1 MTREP
6 RSAKMITMG
15 VREGLSDGVV
25 TLSPLELADVDDHL
39 AGEDDELAYWLN
51 GGRGTLATVEAHIHD
66 CVAQWTTGG
75 PVYALGIRTGRGQL
89 AGTVEVQFD
98 RPYLAYDEVNL
109 SYGVY
114 PSWRRQGIATRA
126 VLLACQFA
134 AGMGA
139 VRAVIRADVLNLASA
154 AVAVRSGFVHLKR
167 TLDGDDVLD
176 WFARDLTGQPH

>member
-1 MTREP
+1 
-6 RSAKMITMG
+6 MIIMG

-39 AGEDDELAYWLN
+39 AGEDEELAYWLN
-51 GGRGTLATVEAHIHD
+51 GGRGTRASVEAHIRD
-66 CVAQWTTGG
+66 CVGQWSSGG
-75 PVYALGIRTGRGQL
+75 PVYALGIRVGRAGL
-89 AGTVEVQFD
+89 AGTVEVQFA

-109 SYGVY
+109 SYGIY

-139 VRAVIRADVLNLASA
+139 VRAVIRADVRNLASA
-154 AVAVRSGFVHLKR
+154 AVAVRTGFVHLKR
-167 TLDGDDVLD
+167 TLDGDDAVLD
-176 WFARDLTGQPH
+176 WFVRDLATGDAIT

>member
-1 MTREP
+1 
-6 RSAKMITMG
+6 MIIMG

-39 AGEDDELAYWLN
+39 AGEDEELAYWLN
-51 GGRGTLATVEAHIHD
+51 GGRGTRATVEAHIRD
-66 CVAQWTTGG
+66 CVAQWSSGG
-75 PVYALGIRTGRGQL
+75 PVYALGIRVGRAGL
-89 AGTVEVQFD
+89 AGTVEVQFA

-109 SYGVY
+109 SYGIY

-139 VRAVIRADVLNLASA
+139 VRAVIRADVRNLASA
-154 AVAVRSGFVHLKR
+154 AVAVRTGFVHLKR
-167 TLDGDDVLD
+167 TLDGDDAVLD
-176 WFARDLTGQPH
+176 WFVRDLATGDAIP

>member
-1 MTREP
+1 
-6 RSAKMITMG
+6 MINVG

-25 TLSPLELADVDDHL
+25 TLSPLELTDVDAHL
-39 AGEDDELAYWLN
+39 AGEDEELAYWLN
-51 GGRGTLATVEAHIHD
+51 GGRGTRASVDAHIRD
-66 CVAQWTTGG
+66 CVDQWNTGG
-75 PVYALGIRTGRGQL
+75 PVYALGIRAGLAGL

-114 PSWRRQGIATRA
+114 PPWRRQGIATRA

-139 VRAVIRADVLNLASA
+139 VRAVIRADVRNLASA
-154 AVAVRSGFVHLKR
+154 AVAVRAGFVHLER
-167 TLDGDDVLD
+167 TSDGRDADLD
-176 WFARDLTGQPH
+176 WFVRNLDAGDAVP